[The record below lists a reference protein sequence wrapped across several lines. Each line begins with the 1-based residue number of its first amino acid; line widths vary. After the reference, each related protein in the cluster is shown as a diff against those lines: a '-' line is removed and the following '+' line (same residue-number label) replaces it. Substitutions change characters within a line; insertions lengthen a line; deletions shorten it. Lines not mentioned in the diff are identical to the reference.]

1 MIVRFFAL
9 FKRINSLKFG
19 FFCVIIYTT
28 KDGDEV
34 ITKKDGDEV
43 IIHIIKLCWCWVVVV
58 LRKGV
63 KKYGKN

>member
-34 ITKKDGDEV
+34 I
-43 IIHIIKLCWCWVVVV
+43 IHIIKLCWCWVVVV